1 MNKQALEMVMELYQ
15 VDRVTALQ
23 LYWDEIEHM
32 TWLLD
37 KKQES
42 DDAEV

>member
-1 MNKQALEMVMELYQ
+1 MNKQALEAVMELYQ

-32 TWLLD
+32 TWLLN
-37 KKQES
+37 KSKES

>member
-1 MNKQALEMVMELYQ
+1 MNKQALEAVMELYQ

-32 TWLLD
+32 TWLLN
-37 KKQES
+37 KQRES

>member
-32 TWLLD
+32 TWLLN
-37 KKQES
+37 KQKES